1 MQGVGVPGSV
11 IHSPQAIRLSPR
23 QNSSIPRYS
32 FALPVPAARLGW
44 LAPALTLGTL
54 ALAASAQ
61 AQVTQ
66 YGSQASF
73 KAATSGLT
81 TFSFEGCATA
91 GKATQYAAKHVEIMQ
106 VAVEEVGATRILG
119 YISLSMKPVN
129 RMSLPNSK
137 KLPGGEYTVAFISQL
152 AADKEFQGSGI
163 GEKLLL
169 FAQFQ
174 ALRVSAVFG
183 LVGVALDLLHVED
196 ENPAITQKRRL
207 FYTNRQLEPLI
218 DDAQRFYKSMDAI
231 RRMNFNL

>member
-1 MQGVGVPGSV
+1 MVYAGSRSTGVPFYPRRRLFASALDRTAAFPG
-11 IHSPQAIRLSPR
+11 ILSPFPCQQPVSAGLR
-23 QNSSIPRYS
+23 RPLPS
-32 FALPVPAARLGW
+32 AL
-44 LAPALTLGTL
+44 
-54 ALAASAQ
+54 
-61 AQVTQ
+61 
-66 YGSQASF
+66 
-73 KAATSGLT
+73 
-81 TFSFEGCATA
+81 
-91 GKATQYAAKHVEIMQ
+91 
-106 VAVEEVGATRILG
+106 
-119 YISLSMKPVN
+119 SLWQPQPKPVN